1 MDLLDIVILAV
12 IQGITEWLPI
22 SSSGHLVLA
31 QAWLGLAPPVIF
43 DVLLHLGTLGVILA
57 VFWEDIKDILGAVL
71 KGDFQS
77 PEGRLALFIV
87 IGSVPTALIGYL
99 FNDLLKSLYQD
110 VRVVGA
116 ALLVTGTLLFLCR
129 DVRKRGD
136 LTPLKSIIIGTVQ
149 GIAIIPG
156 ISRSGSTIAAGIL
169 MGIERERAARFSF
182 LLSVPAVIGAGLLE
196 AGNLQGTGYDPL
208 SLLLGVAVSMGVGY
222 VSLKFLL
229 RTVTSGSFYLFSFY
243 CWAAGGLVLLLST

>member
-156 ISRSGSTIAAGIL
+156 ISRSGSTIAAGIRHRK
-169 MGIERERAARFSF
+169 GE
-182 LLSVPAVIGAGLLE
+182 
-196 AGNLQGTGYDPL
+196 
-208 SLLLGVAVSMGVGY
+208 
-222 VSLKFLL
+222 
-229 RTVTSGSFYLFSFY
+229 
-243 CWAAGGLVLLLST
+243 GGPVLLPPVRTGGHRGRVA